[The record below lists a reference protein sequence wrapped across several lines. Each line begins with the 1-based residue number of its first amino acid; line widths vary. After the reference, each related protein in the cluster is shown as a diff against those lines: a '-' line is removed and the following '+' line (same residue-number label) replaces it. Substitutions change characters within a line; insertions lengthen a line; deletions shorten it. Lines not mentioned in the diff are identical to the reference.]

1 MTTTLNFT
9 KTALEALPLP
19 ASGARA
25 EYQDSKISGLRL
37 RVTSSGVKTFCIFKR
52 TKGGQPERITLGR
65 FPDLTVEQARKE
77 AAKVLATIASGA
89 NPAETKRA
97 LRAEYTFAELFEQY
111 MERHAKLRKVT
122 ADEDKQ
128 RYTQYLL
135 KPLGSKRLSQVTRQ
149 QIATIHADITRDGH
163 PTVANRVLALV
174 SSVFGRGLEWEITNI
189 NPALGIRRNPE
200 RSRDRFLQTDELPK
214 FFAALEEE
222 ANPVLRD
229 FFLVALLTGA
239 RRANVLAMRW
249 NEISLS
255 EGVWRIPN
263 TKNNTPQ
270 NVPLTGEVL
279 RILEERKASATTLE
293 SEFVFPGTG
302 KTGHLVEPR
311 KGWERVLE
319 RAGFQN
325 LRIHDLRRTL
335 GSWQA
340 KTGASLTVIGKS
352 LNHKSHLT
360 TTIYARLDMDPV
372 RDSVEKATE
381 AMLQAG
387 KKATGERPS

>member
-1 MTTTLNFT
+1 MTATLNFT

-19 ASGARA
+19 AAGARV
-25 EYQDSKISGLRL
+25 EYQDSKTPGLRL

-65 FPDLTVEQARKE
+65 FPELTVELARKE

-97 LRAEYTFAELFEQY
+97 LRAEHTFGDLFQQY
-111 MERHAKLRKVT
+111 MERHARPRKAT
-122 ADEDKQ
+122 ANEDEQ

-149 QIATIHADITRDGH
+149 QIATIHSDITRDGH
-163 PTVANRVLALV
+163 PAVANRVLALV
-174 SSVFGRGLEWEITNI
+174 SSVFGRGVEWGITQV

-200 RSRDRFLQTDELPK
+200 KSRDRFLQTDELPR

-222 ANPVLRD
+222 TNPMLRD

-249 NEISLS
+249 DEVSLS
-255 EGVWRIPN
+255 EGVWRVPN

-279 RILEERKASATTLE
+279 RILKERKANSTASE
-293 SEFVFPGTG
+293 AEFVFPGTG

-319 RAGFQN
+319 RAGLQN

-387 KKATGERPS
+387 KKAAK